1 MKKLYLTS
9 FKIANQN
16 GEHQEQRVVVVTK
29 EDRDV
34 YLNHN
39 KIVDDF
45 DLNIASIKVQKF
57 VKQHF
62 PDSKLVA
69 HHVHRAIDIGLEES
83 DVLGFH
89 NQNFKNV
96 MDALRDAE
104 DHNKKLYSMLTDK
117 AASSLTPD
125 EFSQFEVVRNR
136 VL

>member
-9 FKIANQN
+9 FTIANQN

-29 EDRDV
+29 EDRDA

-39 KIVDDF
+39 KIVDYF

-57 VKQHF
+57 VKQYF

-69 HHVHRAIDIGLEES
+69 HHVHRAIDLGLDES
-83 DVLGFH
+83 DAIGFS
-89 NQNFKNV
+89 NDNFKNV
-96 MDALRDAE
+96 MAALSDAE
-104 DHNKKLYSMLTDK
+104 AHNKKLYRMLTDK
-117 AASSLTPD
+117 AAASLTPD
-125 EFSQFEVVRNR
+125 EFAQFEVVRNR